1 MPIPHK
7 LHVDLL
13 SDRDQLRA
21 FRVPNFLRIH
31 PRLYDREAFEPTEQD
46 VENARSENP
55 KAEVR
60 ARKDA
65 STGKLQS
72 NAMIHRWSDGSVTI
86 SVGDEHF
93 QVHTKSLAPPLDKP
107 YQELQDGHYYAA
119 AADLS
124 SNHYMMVGHIHEQ
137 FIVRPGKDVE
147 DDALAKLAE
156 RMQAASRGGH
166 EGDMIIKTM
175 RDPEQRKREAEQA
188 EKERMK
194 AQRRRE
200 TQAAKMDGA
209 QRYPRTGGAGL
220 SITDL
225 EGGRRAG
232 GSRKRAAG
240 AGKPKRRRPEYDSDD
255 DLPSGA
261 RRAGDD
267 YDLQDDFIAPSDE
280 DASDDGGE
288 EDEEELDDEEELPR
302 RKRQRTAEAD
312 DDDAEGE
319 LDDEVAGGR
328 ARQRRHVIDDDDED
342 ED

>member
-1 MPIPHK
+1 MQFHPH
-7 LHVDLL
+7 
-13 SDRDQLRA
+13 
-21 FRVPNFLRIH
+21 
-31 PRLYDREAFEPTEQD
+31 LYDRDTFEPTEQD
-46 VENARSENP
+46 IENARSENP
-55 KAEVR
+55 KAEIR
-60 ARKDA
+60 ARKDN

-72 NAMIHRWSDGSVTI
+72 NAMIHRWSDGSVTV

-93 QVHTKSLAPPLDKP
+93 EVSTKSLAPPLDKP
-107 YQELQDGHYYAA
+107 YQEIQDGHYYAA

-137 FIVRPGKDVE
+137 YVVRPGKDTE

-156 RMQAASRGGH
+156 RMQAASRGAH
-166 EGDMIIKTM
+166 DGDMIIKTM

-209 QRYPRTGGAGL
+209 QRYPRSGAGL

-240 AGKPKRRRPEYDSDD
+240 AGKLLRQAETTTACGSIRRR
-255 DLPSGA
+255 SGA
-261 RRAGDD
+261 HRQGAGN
-267 YDLQDDFIAPSDE
+267 S
-280 DASDDGGE
+280 G
-288 EDEEELDDEEELPR
+288 
-302 RKRQRTAEAD
+302 KRTAW
-312 DDDAEGE
+312 GQGPC
-319 LDDEVAGGR
+319 LF
-328 ARQRRHVIDDDDED
+328 QLP
-342 ED
+342 

>member
-1 MPIPHK
+1 M
-7 LHVDLL
+7 
-13 SDRDQLRA
+13 
-21 FRVPNFLRIH
+21 RVLPT
-31 PRLYDREAFEPTEQD
+31 LYDRDTFEPTDQD
-46 VENARSENP
+46 VDNAKSDNP
-55 KAEVR
+55 KVEVR
-60 ARKDA
+60 VRKDA
-65 STGKLQS
+65 VTGQLQG
-72 NAMIHRWSDGSVTI
+72 NTMIHRWSDGSVTI
-86 SVGDEHF
+86 SVGDQHF
-93 QVHTKSLAPPLDKP
+93 EVNTKILAPPADKP
-107 YQELQDGHYYAA
+107 YQELQDAHYYAA
-119 AADLS
+119 AADLN
-124 SNHYMMVGHIHEQ
+124 SNHYMMVGHIQEQ
-137 FIVRPGKDVE
+137 YSVRPGKDVE

-175 RDPEQRKREAEQA
+175 HDPEQRKREAEQA

-209 QRYPRTGGAGL
+209 QRYPRGAAGGL

-240 AGKPKRRRPEYDSDD
+240 GGKPKRRRPEYDSDD

-267 YDLQDDFIAPSDE
+267 YDLQDDFIAPSDDE
-280 DASDDGGE
+280 NSDEVEE
-288 EDEEELDDEEELPR
+288 EDEEEEELDDEDELPR

-312 DDDAEGE
+312 DADGD
-319 LDDEVAGGR
+319 DDEDTGHGR
-328 ARQRRHVIDDDDED
+328 SRQRRQVIDDDED